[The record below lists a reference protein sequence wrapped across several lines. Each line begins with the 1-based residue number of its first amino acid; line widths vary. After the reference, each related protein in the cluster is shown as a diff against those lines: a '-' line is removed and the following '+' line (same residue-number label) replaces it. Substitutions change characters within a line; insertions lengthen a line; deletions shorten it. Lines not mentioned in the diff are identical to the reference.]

1 MVNIDALLFRI
12 IKTIKI
18 DILIWLSKKICWMI
32 IPWNWIQ
39 TWWNTGRS
47 MYISISV
54 QFWQIISSVFLGSS
68 QLFIILIGHQT
79 LHPSISTMLDRN
91 EMFSKSYLYVNFV
104 STSLKDKIHY
114 HYVIYVFFKSDIDG
128 QEKGK
133 QLLCAAPLPLSHR
146 QTHTFEV

>member
-18 DILIWLSKKICWMI
+18 CWII

-39 TWWNTGRS
+39 TWWNTGS

-54 QFWQIISSVFLGSS
+54 LFWQIISSVFLGSS
-68 QLFIILIGHQT
+68 QLFIILIGHHT
-79 LHPSISTMLDRN
+79 LHPSIWTMLDRN
-91 EMFSKSYLYVNFV
+91 VMFSKSYLYVNFV

-133 QLLCAAPLPLSHR
+133 QLLCATPLPLSHR